1 MPTSLGQYRFTINS
15 AGCNSN
21 VGAGDTPIPGVPGV
35 SGRHHSL
42 DYRPSVG
49 SRLRRVIRMPRA
61 VDCSRFRTRQLGHFG
76 VADRLEYHP
85 ESRPMGWT

>member
-1 MPTSLGQYRFTINS
+1 MSS
-15 AGCNSN
+15 
-21 VGAGDTPIPGVPGV
+21 AGDTPIPGVPGV

-61 VDCSRFRTRQLGHFG
+61 VDCSGFALGSSGISVLPTDSNITPKAARWVGH
-76 VADRLEYHP
+76 DRIP
-85 ESRPMGWT
+85 KSR